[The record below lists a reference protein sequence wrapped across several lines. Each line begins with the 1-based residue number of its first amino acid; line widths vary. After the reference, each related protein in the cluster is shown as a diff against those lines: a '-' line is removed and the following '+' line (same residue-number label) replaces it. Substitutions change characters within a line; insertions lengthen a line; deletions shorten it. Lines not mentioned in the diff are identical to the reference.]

1 MHRPS
6 RGLVAILAGLAAGA
20 VAAPAI
26 AASATPAHHGN
37 GNGNG
42 AARTVAAL
50 DRTFQ
55 AAVKHND
62 ARTIDRLLP
71 DDYVLVL
78 GDGSTQNKADQV
90 DPATAKTC
98 TYEHQEEID
107 DSQKVQVFGDSTAT
121 VTAKL
126 WARGSCGTS
135 PFEYKLWFSDTYVRR
150 DGRWQYAFG
159 QASLPLPA
167 APAT

>member
-6 RGLVAILAGLAAGA
+6 KGLVAILAGLAAGA

-26 AASATPAHHGN
+26 AASATPGHHGPSS
-37 GNGNG
+37 
-42 AARTVAAL
+42 AKIIAAL
-50 DRTFQ
+50 DTKFQ

-62 ARTIDRLLP
+62 APTIDRILT

-78 GDGSTQNKADQV
+78 GNGSTQNKAQQV
-90 DPATAKTC
+90 DPAREKTC

-107 DSQKVQVFGDSTAT
+107 NSQRVHVFGDSTAT

-126 WARGSCGTS
+126 WINGICQGDTK
-135 PFEYKLWFSDTYVRR
+135 PTDIKLWFSDTYVRR

-159 QASLPLPA
+159 QASLALPA
-167 APAT
+167 PTPAK